1 MLEFILHKYESIV
14 EDMGSDA
21 NDDQKKSRGRR
32 NVFEEK
38 IHAAIEFEK
47 KRIYTILRLLVLA
60 LVLFL
65 IKDKWLIIASVV
77 IYTVLFYR
85 DAYINK
91 DSKFDDGHF
100 QKYKKA
106 CDDFNKFLIIEFSIN
121 EKNKM
126 SSLISLCEDKIADL
140 SFISDR
146 NIGIAF
152 VSISIIGSLIGYV
165 ADSKLTDAGGLS
177 IMGAVYMILIV
188 CSFVFGLG
196 YLQHMVQKQA
206 DTYRYRTMLEVLKYL
221 EKLIDV

>member
-1 MLEFILHKYESIV
+1 
-14 EDMGSDA
+14 
-21 NDDQKKSRGRR
+21 
-32 NVFEEK
+32 
-38 IHAAIEFEK
+38 
-47 KRIYTILRLLVLA
+47 
-60 LVLFL
+60 
-65 IKDKWLIIASVV
+65 
-77 IYTVLFYR
+77 
-85 DAYINK
+85 
-91 DSKFDDGHF
+91 
-100 QKYKKA
+100 
-106 CDDFNKFLIIEFSIN
+106 
-121 EKNKM
+121 M

-146 NIGIAF
+146 NIGTAF